1 METSRTFRSACGVEY
16 VQYEAAATNGTSIN
30 GTSTDAATN
39 ATGRVGTK
47 TNVTDGNATNATGN
61 TEAESSGTYAGG
73 VITIT
78 GVFADQAAWTD
89 EITIKLNA
97 INPETNR
104 PSELGFG
111 IKTYAD
117 PDTRYMIDYLTDA
130 DYRAV
135 LVPRLTCSHPCRECL
150 ASDPRNCQSCWIE
163 DESSPGFLMRYNETN
178 GDGVVVQRGECRD
191 ACELGYTTDGDPDQV
206 CVPCDASCAA
216 CHQEGKAGDKD
227 RCYLCSE
234 NHPYKLVGEPKCLAR
249 CDRGLFVSSGEK
261 VPGGATRET
270 CSYCEAPCAEC
281 FGTKTNCT
289 YCDRTSALPVLMGN
303 RCIAE
308 CPFGYTDVNGIC

>member
-1 METSRTFRSACGVEY
+1 MTTSRNFVGVCD
-16 VQYEAAATNGTSIN
+16 VAPAIAPTN
-30 GTSTDAATN
+30 
-39 ATGRVGTK
+39 K
-47 TNVTDGNATNATGN
+47 TQG
-61 TEAESSGTYAGG
+61 AGG

-89 EITIKLNA
+89 EITFKMNA

-135 LVPRLTCSHPCRECL
+135 LVPRLTCSHPCRECV
-150 ASDPRNCQSCWIE
+150 ATEPRNCQSCWL
-163 DESSPGFLMRYNETN
+163 DDPSSPGFLMRYAATDA
-178 GDGVVVQRGECRD
+178 DGEPQERGECRD
-191 ACELGYTTDGDPDQV
+191 ACELGYTTDGDPDQE